1 VRRQVRSRFREG
13 EWAGM
18 LSIGFLELAIVTLI
32 SLVGLAI
39 PIVTLI
45 IAILIYRKV
54 NRIEEVLQRRE

>member
-1 VRRQVRSRFREG
+1 
-13 EWAGM
+13 M